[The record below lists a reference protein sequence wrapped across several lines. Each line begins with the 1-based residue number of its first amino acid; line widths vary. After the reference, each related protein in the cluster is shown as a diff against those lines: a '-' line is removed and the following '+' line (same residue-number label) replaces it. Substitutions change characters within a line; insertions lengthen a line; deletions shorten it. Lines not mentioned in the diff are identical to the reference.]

1 MYVERA
7 LEKKILTLSEKFP
20 VLTLTGPLYCG
31 KSTLLKH
38 CFPDYRYVSLED
50 HDVREFALQ
59 DPRGF
64 LESFGI
70 HTIIDEAQHAPKLF
84 SYLQTKVDSDN
95 TAGRYILSGSHEFLL
110 MQQISQSLAGRCAV
124 LRLAPF
130 SVAELSAAS
139 LMPEDLDTWL
149 FQGGYPRLY
158 EADIAPP
165 DYFSSYIQ
173 TYVERDVRLIRNIT
187 DHNAF
192 VRFVKICAARVGT
205 MLNYQSLAQDAG
217 ISVPTVKEW
226 ISILELSNIIYL
238 LQPHYHNY
246 GKRLTKAP
254 KLYFYDTAL
263 AIALLGLRE
272 QGQVATHYLRGN
284 LFENMVVSEY
294 VKLFLFQGRVPP
306 LSYWRDRTQR
316 EVDLLIE
323 DGATLHAVEIKAG
336 ATMRSEHFEGLSYL
350 QGITPLKPE
359 HSSVVWAGALEVET
373 AHGRYVSYKN
383 IGREV
388 FPL

>member
-7 LEKKILTLSEKFP
+7 LEKKILTLSGKFP
-20 VLTLTGPLYCG
+20 VLTLTGPLHCG

-50 HDVREFALQ
+50 HDIREFALQ

-84 SYLQTKVDSDN
+84 SYLQTKVDRDN

-110 MQQISQSLAGRCAV
+110 MRQISQSLAGRCAV
-124 LRLAPF
+124 LQLAPF
-130 SVAELSAAS
+130 SIAELTQSL

-158 EADIAPP
+158 QADIAPP

-205 MLNYQSLAQDAG
+205 MLNYQSLAQDAD

-226 ISILELSNIIYL
+226 ISILELSNIVYL
-238 LQPHYHNY
+238 LKPHHRNF

-254 KLYFYDTAL
+254 KLYFSDTGL
-263 AIALLGLRE
+263 AIALLGLNE
-272 QGQVATHYLRGN
+272 SSQVTMHYLRGN

-306 LSYWRDRTQR
+306 LSYWSDRNR
-316 EVDLLIE
+316 HGIDLFVGDDI
-323 DGATLHAVEIKAG
+323 AISIKGG
-336 ATMRSEHFEGLSYL
+336 ATMRSGDFADLAYL
-350 QGITPLKPE
+350 RRIAPLAVQD
-359 HSSVVWAGALEVET
+359 SVVVYAGDLEVET

-383 IGREV
+383 IGGKV
-388 FPL
+388 FPQ

>member
-7 LEKKILTLSEKFP
+7 LEKKILALSEKFP
-20 VLTLTGPLYCG
+20 VLTLTGPLFCG

-84 SYLQTKVDSDN
+84 SYLQTKVDSGN
-95 TAGRYILSGSHEFLL
+95 VAGSYMLSGSHEFLL
-110 MQQISQSLAGRCAV
+110 MQHISQSLAGRCAV
-124 LRLAPF
+124 LQLAPF

-158 EADIAPP
+158 QADIAPP

-192 VRFVKICAARVGT
+192 IRFMKICAGRIGG
-205 MLNYQSLAQDAG
+205 MLNYQSLAQDAD
-217 ISVPTVKEW
+217 ISVLTAKEW
-226 ISILELSNIIYL
+226 LSILELSNIVYL
-238 LQPHYHNY
+238 LKPHHRNY
-246 GKRLTKAP
+246 GKRLTKTP
-254 KLYFYDTAL
+254 KLYFSDTGL
-263 AIALLGLRE
+263 AIALLGLSE
-272 QGQVATHYLRGN
+272 SSQVATHYLRGN
-284 LFENMVVSEY
+284 LFENMVISEY

-306 LSYWRDRTQR
+306 LSYWSDRNRHGIDLFVSDRTA
-316 EVDLLIE
+316 IS
-323 DGATLHAVEIKAG
+323 IKGG
-336 ATMRSEHFEGLSYL
+336 ATMRSSDFDDLAYLRRIAPLDVQNCAVVYAGDLEG
-350 QGITPLKPE
+350 
-359 HSSVVWAGALEVET
+359 ET
-373 AHGRYVSYKN
+373 AHGRYVSYRN
-383 IGREV
+383 IGGKV
-388 FPL
+388 FPQ

>member
-1 MYVERA
+1 MYVKRA
-7 LEKKILTLSEKFP
+7 LEKKILTLSGKFP

-38 CFPDYRYVSLED
+38 CFPHYRYVSLED

-84 SYLQTKVDSDN
+84 SYLQTKVDRDN
-95 TAGRYILSGSHEFLL
+95 TAGSYILSGSHEFLL
-110 MQQISQSLAGRCAV
+110 MRQISQSLAGRCAV

-158 EADIAPP
+158 QADIAPP

-192 VRFVKICAARVGT
+192 IRFVKICAGRIGG
-205 MLNYQSLAQDAG
+205 MLNYQSLAQDAD

-226 ISILELSNIIYL
+226 ISILQLSNIIYL
-238 LQPHYHNY
+238 LQPHYRNF

-272 QGQVATHYLRGN
+272 QGQVGTHYLRGN

-294 VKLFLFQGRVPP
+294 VKLFLFQGRIPP
-306 LSYWRDRTQR
+306 LSYWSDRNR
-316 EVDLLIE
+316 HGIDLFVSDHTAIS
-323 DGATLHAVEIKAG
+323 IKGG
-336 ATMRSEHFEGLSYL
+336 ATMRSSDFDDLAYL
-350 QGITPLKPE
+350 QCLTSLE
-359 HSSVVWAGALEVET
+359 ANNCAVVYAGDLEVET
-373 AHGRYVSYKN
+373 AHGRYVSYRN
-383 IGREV
+383 IGGEV
-388 FPL
+388 FPA

>member
-1 MYVERA
+1 MYVTRA
-7 LEKKILTLSEKFP
+7 LEQKILTLSTKFP
-20 VLTLTGPLYCG
+20 ILTLTGCRQCG

-84 SYLQTKVDSDN
+84 SYLQTKVDSGN
-95 TAGRYILSGSHEFLL
+95 VAGSYMLSGSYEFLL
-110 MQQISQSLAGRCAV
+110 MQHISQSLAGRCAV
-124 LRLAPF
+124 LQLAPF
-130 SVAELSAAS
+130 SVAELTAAS

-158 EADIAPP
+158 QADIAPP

-192 VRFVKICAARVGT
+192 IRFVKICAGRIGG
-205 MLNYQSLAQDAG
+205 MLNYQSLAQDAD

-226 ISILELSNIIYL
+226 ISILQLSNIIYL
-238 LQPHYHNY
+238 LQPHYRNF

-272 QGQVATHYLRGN
+272 QGQVGTHYLRGN

-294 VKLFLFQGRVPP
+294 VKLFLFQGRIPP
-306 LSYWRDRTQR
+306 LSYWSDRNR
-316 EVDLLIE
+316 HGIDLFVSDHTAIS
-323 DGATLHAVEIKAG
+323 IKGG
-336 ATMRSEHFEGLSYL
+336 ATMRSSDFDDLAYL
-350 QGITPLKPE
+350 QCLTSLE
-359 HSSVVWAGALEVET
+359 ANNCAVVYAGDLEVET
-373 AHGRYVSYKN
+373 AHGRYVSYRN
-383 IGREV
+383 IGGEV
-388 FPL
+388 FPA